1 MDIFLL
7 LLFFD
12 SLGCGIFPI
21 QALLCFLPP
30 VSWLSS
36 CSLAPFIL
44 QMFVHISDSQY
55 PSHCAAVFFSLCRKP
70 AQFLSLWPYPCGEDK
85 KTVSG
90 AFAVTAFAR
99 SHFEFTPPSFT
110 GNPNFCNHPLSIESF
125 CSWLLNSTV
134 LNVFLTG
141 TRSECALNHLVLC
154 STGSYQIIC
163 VELYQSLTMGELT
176 CLCGILFELFQLSST
191 LSLVVFGQFWHYFG
205 NP

>member
-1 MDIFLL
+1 
-7 LLFFD
+7 
-12 SLGCGIFPI
+12 
-21 QALLCFLPP
+21 
-30 VSWLSS
+30 
-36 CSLAPFIL
+36 
-44 QMFVHISDSQY
+44 MFVRISDSQY
-55 PSHCAAVFFSLCRKP
+55 PSHCAAVFFSLSRKP
-70 AQFLSLWPYPCGEDK
+70 AQFLSLWRYPRGEDK
-85 KTVSG
+85 NTVSG

-99 SHFEFTPPSFT
+99 SHFEFTTPSFT

-125 CSWLLNSTV
+125 FSWLLNSTV

-141 TRSECALNHLVLC
+141 THSECALNHLVLC